1 MTQLDLR
8 KHYSYFLKAN
18 QGKLH
23 FAAHSHHF
31 WPDIS
36 RDAQLEYWEDS
47 AKFVDDK
54 WEHVF
59 THIIPKTQIHISKM
73 LNLKNPKQIAFAPN
87 THELVARLLSHFL
100 GKDSLHI
107 LTSTS
112 EFHSFRR
119 QLLRLSE
126 FPQVK
131 ISYVSTDSLLF
142 ERNVFLENLKSELKK
157 GPDFF
162 YLSQVFFDSGIA
174 LTDEELF
181 ELCSVALDKTVI
193 VIDGYHGFA
202 AIPTNLS
209 KLEGRIFYVS
219 GGYKYA
225 QAGEGVG
232 FMVIPQGQWRPVHT
246 GWFAELGEL
255 SGQKG
260 DQVGYSKDGM
270 SFMGATQ
277 DPSGFYRFN
286 KVWEFFNELHLNI
299 PVIHEHI
306 VGLQKE
312 FLKLLPTEFLNK
324 WELTP
329 LFHQSLTWHGHFLTF
344 KARDLLG
351 AQTLEKK
358 LRDSGIFIDRRGERV
373 RFGMGLYHTKEE
385 ILNLIE
391 RLKKLA

>member
-1 MTQLDLR
+1 MTPLDLR

-31 WPDIS
+31 WPDVS
-36 RDAQLEYWEDS
+36 REAQLEYWDDS

-59 THIIPKTQIHISKM
+59 THIIPKTQNHIAKI
-73 LNLKNPKQIAFAPN
+73 LHLKNPNQIAFAPN

-100 GKDSLHI
+100 GRNSLHI

-131 ISYVSTDSLLF
+131 ISYVSTSSLLS
-142 ERNVFLENLKSELKK
+142 ERKLFLENLKSELKN

-174 LTDEELF
+174 LTDDELS
-181 ELCSVALDKTVI
+181 EICSVAQEKTVI

-232 FMVIPQGQWRPVHT
+232 FMVIPKGQWRPVHT

-255 SGQKG
+255 SSQKG
-260 DQVGYSKDGM
+260 EQVGYSNDGM

-286 KVWEFFNELHLNI
+286 KVWDMFGELHLTI
-299 PVIHEHI
+299 PTIHQHI
-306 VGLQKE
+306 VALQKE
-312 FLKLLPTEFLNK
+312 FLRLLPAEFLSQR
-324 WELTP
+324 ELTP
-329 LFHQSLTWHGHFLTF
+329 LFNSELSWHGHFLTF
-344 KARDLLG
+344 KAKDTPS
-351 AQTLEKK
+351 AQSLENK
-358 LRDSGIFIDRRGERV
+358 LRASGIFIDRRGERL
-373 RFGMGLYHTKEE
+373 RFGMGLYHTYEE
-385 ILNLIE
+385 IHDLIE